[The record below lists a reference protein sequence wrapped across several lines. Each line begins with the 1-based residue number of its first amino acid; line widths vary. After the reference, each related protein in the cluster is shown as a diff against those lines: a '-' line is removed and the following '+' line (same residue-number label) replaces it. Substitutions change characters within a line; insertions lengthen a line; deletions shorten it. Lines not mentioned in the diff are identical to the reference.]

1 MLFDEWIAP
10 PPPDMEAA
18 KKNTTKFL
26 AVVGTGRV
34 PAAAT
39 VVGEEEATT
48 IGTVAAAGATIAA
61 VAMSQISVDV
71 SSGET
76 GDGGDGQM
84 ATISSTAQGPRL
96 ETGLGQRLG
105 QAIVTTT
112 ASVDS
117 TTDDEVTYITK
128 LGITRQLSSS
138 AVTNA
143 RSTMLQKFTEMM
155 SVVEKKQQAIRWS
168 QNKLNT
174 LRSSR

>member
-18 KKNTTKFL
+18 KKNTTTFL

-39 VVGEEEATT
+39 VVGEEEDAVT
-48 IGTVAAAGATIAA
+48 IGAVGEATVGA
-61 VAMSQISVDV
+61 VAMSQVSVGV

-76 GDGGDGQM
+76 GDGSDGQM
-84 ATISSTAQGPRL
+84 ATISSTVQGPRL
-96 ETGLGQRLG
+96 ETGLGQ
-105 QAIVTTT
+105 AIVTT
-112 ASVDS
+112 VDS

-128 LGITRQLSSS
+128 LGLTRQVSS
-138 AVTNA
+138 AVVTNA

-168 QNKLNT
+168 QNKLAT